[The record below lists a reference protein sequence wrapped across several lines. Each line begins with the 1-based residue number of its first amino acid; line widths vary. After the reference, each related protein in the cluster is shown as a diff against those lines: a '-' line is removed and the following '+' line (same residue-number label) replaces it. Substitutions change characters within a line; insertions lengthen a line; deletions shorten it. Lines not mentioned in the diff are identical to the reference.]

1 MIWHLLLAP
10 VTAFLTGLYNA
21 LPPWTVDLGGSW
33 LVGGLAWLTP
43 LDKYVPLHDGVLPC
57 VTIAAGVFVALMAVK
72 LFKFLLSLIPTISA
86 GG

>member
-1 MIWHLLLAP
+1 MIWHLLLTP
-10 VTAFLTGLYNA
+10 VTAFLTALYHA
-21 LPPWTVDLGGSW
+21 LPPWNVDVGSLW
-33 LVGGLAWLTP
+33 LMGALNWLAP

-57 VTIAAGVFVALMAVK
+57 VTIAAGIFVALIAVK